1 MTRFTALLIAAATLA
16 ATPAFAGNYTART
29 TTAPT
34 AARIIASDVS
44 WACGAGAC
52 QSRTDESRPA
62 VLCQGLA
69 KRAGQIDSFVVD
81 GRAFDAAQL
90 AKCNLSA
97 KGSTKGTAAVANAN

>member
-1 MTRFTALLIAAATLA
+1 MSRFTALIVAAATLA
-16 ATPAFAGNYTART
+16 ATPAFASNYTAKIAT
-29 TTAPT
+29 VPT

-44 WACGAGAC
+44 WSCGAGAC
-52 QSRTDESRPA
+52 ESRTDESRPA

-81 GRAFDAAQL
+81 GRAFSAAEL

-97 KGSTKGTAAVANAN
+97 KGGKGASTVANAN